1 MISGHYSNYLCQL
14 FTLPAEYDTLY
25 LNVHRLTE
33 MTYFLAGCA
42 IAVYLFAF
50 GYQASRLRHHDNLP
64 TTAFQWLTA
73 LAIALHCAAVFG
85 FQFDSEGLDLSLLKI
100 CALISLVIN
109 TVLFFSGL
117 RKPIHSLFLFLFPI
131 SALSMLAAMV
141 TPSTKAAVVIP
152 PSIEAHVLISIL
164 AYSILA
170 IAALQALLI
179 GYQNWQLKH
188 KHQNLLMRTFPPL
201 QSMEALLFELV
212 WAGEILLTLS
222 LASGFMFYDDLF
234 SQQLIHKVAFSIVAW
249 VFYGCLL
256 WGRHFKGWRGNTA
269 IRWTWAGFIAILLGY
284 IGSKV
289 VLEFILV

>member
-1 MISGHYSNYLCQL
+1 
-14 FTLPAEYDTLY
+14 
-25 LNVHRLTE
+25 
-33 MTYFLAGCA
+33 MTSFYAVSA
-42 IAVYLFAF
+42 IALYLFAF
-50 GYQASRLRHHDNLP
+50 GYQIAQLRKHPKAP
-64 TTAFQWLTA
+64 TTAFQLATA
-73 LAIALHCAAVFG
+73 LAIILHGAALYGLLFTSA
-85 FQFDSEGLDLSLLKI
+85 GLDLSLLKI

-109 TVLFFSGL
+109 AVLFFSGL
-117 RKPIHSLFLFLFPI
+117 KKPIHSLFLFLFPI
-131 SALSMLAAMV
+131 SALSLFAALS
-141 TPSTKAAVVIP
+141 TPSTKDAVVISP
-152 PSIEAHVLISIL
+152 TIEAHVLISIL
-164 AYSILA
+164 AYSTLA
-170 IAALQALLI
+170 IAALQALVI

-222 LASGFMFYDDLF
+222 LISGFLFYEDFTTQKL
-234 SQQLIHKVAFSIVAW
+234 LHKVVFSMVAW

-289 VLEFILV
+289 ALEFLLV

>member
-1 MISGHYSNYLCQL
+1 
-14 FTLPAEYDTLY
+14 
-25 LNVHRLTE
+25 
-33 MTYFLAGCA
+33 MTYFIAGCA
-42 IAVYLFAF
+42 IAIYLLAF
-50 GYQASRLRHHDNLP
+50 GYQASRLRQQQTMP
-64 TTAFQWLTA
+64 TTAFQWMTV
-73 LAIALHCAAVFG
+73 LAIVLHCFAIFG
-85 FQFDSEGLDLSLLKI
+85 FQLASEGLDLSLLKI

-109 TVLFFSGL
+109 LVLFFSGL
-117 RKPIHSLFLFLFPI
+117 RKPVHSLFLFLFPI
-131 SALSMLAAMV
+131 SALSLLAALI
-141 TPSTKAAVVIP
+141 TPSTKASVAIS
-152 PSIEAHVLISIL
+152 PSVEAHVLISIL

-201 QSMEALLFELV
+201 QTMEALLFELV

-234 SQQLIHKVAFSIVAW
+234 SQQLIHKVVFSMVAW

>member
-1 MISGHYSNYLCQL
+1 
-14 FTLPAEYDTLY
+14 
-25 LNVHRLTE
+25 
-33 MTYFLAGCA
+33 MTSFFAGSA

-50 GYQASRLRHHDNLP
+50 GYQVSQLRKHAKASS
-64 TTAFQWLTA
+64 TAFQLATA
-73 LAIALHCAAVFG
+73 LAIVLHGTATFG
-85 FQFDSEGLDLSLLKI
+85 LLFTTAGLDLSLLKI

-109 TVLFFSGL
+109 VALFFSGL
-117 RKPIHSLFLFLFPI
+117 KKPIHSLFLFLFPI
-131 SALSMLAAMV
+131 SALSLFAAIS
-141 TPSTKAAVVIP
+141 TPSTKDAVVL
-152 PSIEAHVLISIL
+152 SSTIEAHILVSIL
-164 AYSILA
+164 AYSTLA

-222 LASGFMFYDDLF
+222 LISGFLFYEDFTTQKL
-234 SQQLIHKVAFSIVAW
+234 LHKVVFSMVAW

-289 VLEFILV
+289 ALEFLLV

>member
-1 MISGHYSNYLCQL
+1 
-14 FTLPAEYDTLY
+14 
-25 LNVHRLTE
+25 
-33 MTYFLAGCA
+33 MTSFFAGSA

-50 GYQASRLRHHDNLP
+50 GYQASQLRKYPNAP
-64 TTAFQWLTA
+64 TTALQFAAA
-73 LAIALHCAAVFG
+73 LAIVLHSVAALG
-85 FQFDSEGLDLSLLKI
+85 FLFNPEGLDLSLLKI

-109 TVLFFSGL
+109 VMLFFSGL
-117 RKPIHSLFLFLFPI
+117 KKPIHSLFLFLFPI
-131 SALSMLAAMV
+131 SALSLFAAMT

-164 AYSILA
+164 AYSTLA

-222 LASGFMFYDDLF
+222 LVSGFLFYDDFTTQKL
-234 SQQLIHKVAFSIVAW
+234 LHKVVFSMVAW
-249 VFYGCLL
+249 IFYGCLL

-269 IRWTWAGFIAILLGY
+269 IRWTWAGFIAIVLGY
-284 IGSKV
+284 VGSKV
-289 VLEFILV
+289 VLEFLLV

>member
-1 MISGHYSNYLCQL
+1 
-14 FTLPAEYDTLY
+14 
-25 LNVHRLTE
+25 
-33 MTYFLAGCA
+33 MTNLIAGGA
-42 IAVYLFAF
+42 IALYLFAF
-50 GYQASRLRHHDNLP
+50 GYQASRLRQQKSLP
-64 TTAFQWLTA
+64 TTAFQSLT
-73 LAIALHCAAVFG
+73 LLTIVLHCAAIFG
-85 FQFDSEGLDLSLLKI
+85 FQLESAGLDLSLLKI

-109 TVLFFSGL
+109 VVLFFSGL

-131 SALSMLAAMV
+131 SALSLLAAMI
-141 TPSTKAAVVIP
+141 TPSTKAAVNISSSV
-152 PSIEAHVLISIL
+152 EAHVLISIL

-170 IAALQALLI
+170 IAALQALLM

-201 QSMEALLFELV
+201 QSMESLLFELV

-222 LASGFMFYDDLF
+222 LVSGFLFYDDLF
-234 SQQLIHKVAFSIVAW
+234 SQKLVHKVVFSIVAW
-249 VFYGCLL
+249 AFYGCLL

>member
-1 MISGHYSNYLCQL
+1 
-14 FTLPAEYDTLY
+14 
-25 LNVHRLTE
+25 
-33 MTYFLAGCA
+33 MTSFLASSA

-50 GYQASRLRHHDNLP
+50 GYQVSQLRKHP
-64 TTAFQWLTA
+64 TAPTSALQLAAA
-73 LAIALHCAAVFG
+73 LAIALHAAATFG
-85 FQFDSEGLDLSLLKI
+85 LLFNTAGLDLSLLKI

-109 TVLFFSGL
+109 VVLFFSAL
-117 RKPIHSLFLFLFPI
+117 KKPVHSLFLFLFPI
-131 SALSMLAAMV
+131 SALSLFAAIT

-152 PSIEAHVLISIL
+152 PAIEAHVLISIL
-164 AYSILA
+164 AYSTLA

-201 QSMEALLFELV
+201 QSMEALLFEVV

-222 LASGFMFYDDLF
+222 LISGFLFYDDF
-234 SQQLIHKVAFSIVAW
+234 FDQQLLHKVVFSMVAW

-256 WGRHFKGWRGNTA
+256 WGRHFQGWRGNTA

-289 VLEFILV
+289 ALEFLLV

>member
-1 MISGHYSNYLCQL
+1 
-14 FTLPAEYDTLY
+14 
-25 LNVHRLTE
+25 
-33 MTYFLAGCA
+33 MTSFLASSA

-50 GYQASRLRHHDNLP
+50 GYQVSQLRKHPTTP
-64 TTAFQWLTA
+64 TTAFQLAAA
-73 LAIALHCAAVFG
+73 LAIVLHGAATFG
-85 FQFDSEGLDLSLLKI
+85 LLFNSAGLDLSLLKI

-109 TVLFFSGL
+109 IVLFFSGL
-117 RKPIHSLFLFLFPI
+117 MKPVHSLFLFLFPI
-131 SALSMLAAMV
+131 SALSLFAAI
-141 TPSTKAAVVIP
+141 TTASTKETVVIP
-152 PSIEAHVLISIL
+152 PAIEAHVLISIL
-164 AYSILA
+164 AYSTLA

-201 QSMEALLFELV
+201 QSMEALLFEVV

-222 LASGFMFYDDLF
+222 LISGFLFYDDFFDQKL
-234 SQQLIHKVAFSIVAW
+234 LHKVVFSMVAW

-256 WGRHFKGWRGNTA
+256 WGRHFQGWRGNTA

-289 VLEFILV
+289 ALEFLLV

>member
-1 MISGHYSNYLCQL
+1 
-14 FTLPAEYDTLY
+14 
-25 LNVHRLTE
+25 
-33 MTYFLAGCA
+33 MTSFFAGSA
-42 IAVYLFAF
+42 IALYLFAF
-50 GYQASRLRHHDNLP
+50 GYQVSQLRKHANAP
-64 TTAFQWLTA
+64 TTAFQLTAA
-73 LAIALHCAAVFG
+73 LAIGLHGAATFGLLFNSAGLDLSLLKICALISA
-85 FQFDSEGLDLSLLKI
+85 GLDLSLLKI

-109 TVLFFSGL
+109 VVLFFSGL
-117 RKPIHSLFLFLFPI
+117 KKPIHSLFLFLFPI
-131 SALSMLAAMV
+131 SALSLFAALT

-152 PSIEAHVLISIL
+152 PTIEAHVLISIL
-164 AYSILA
+164 AYSTLA

-222 LASGFMFYDDLF
+222 LISGFLFYEDFTTQKL
-234 SQQLIHKVAFSIVAW
+234 LHKVVFSMVAW

-256 WGRHFKGWRGNTA
+256 WGRHFQGWRGNTA

-289 VLEFILV
+289 ALEFLLV

>member
-1 MISGHYSNYLCQL
+1 
-14 FTLPAEYDTLY
+14 
-25 LNVHRLTE
+25 
-33 MTYFLAGCA
+33 MTYFFAGCA
-42 IAVYLFAF
+42 IAIYLFAF
-50 GYQASRLRHHDNLP
+50 VYQASRLRHRENLP
-64 TTAFQWLTA
+64 TTTSQWLTL

-131 SALSMLAAMV
+131 SALSLLAAML

-164 AYSILA
+164 AYSVLA